1 MENLNILVID
11 DEEEIL
17 LAIKT
22 VFETQDWHT
31 YMARDV
37 DDALC
42 ILEDSNVD
50 IVIID
55 YHMPIING
63 IEGVRLIRKRNAD
76 IPIIVFT
83 IDGRQAVADEFLDA
97 GANDFAM
104 KPIKAPDLISR
115 IKVHAKLIDKKGFIE
130 ENIYSSLKLVKG
142 IQLETFQLIVE
153 NMSKDTY
160 MSIQDIA
167 DLTGLAEQTTYRYLQ
182 FMKDE
187 CIVDTQSSYGRIGR
201 PKQRFKLF

>member
-1 MENLNILVID
+1 M
-11 DEEEIL
+11 
-17 LAIKT
+17 
-22 VFETQDWHT
+22 
-31 YMARDV
+31 
-37 DDALC
+37 
-42 ILEDSNVD
+42 
-50 IVIID
+50 
-55 YHMPIING
+55 
-63 IEGVRLIRKRNAD
+63 
-76 IPIIVFT
+76 
-83 IDGRQAVADEFLDA
+83 ADEFLDA

-115 IKVHAKLIDKKGFIE
+115 IKVHARLIDKKGVIE

-153 NMSKDTY
+153 NMSKDAY

>member
-22 VFETQDWHT
+22 VFETQDWNT

-37 DDALC
+37 EDALC
-42 ILEDSNVD
+42 ILEDSSVD

-115 IKVHAKLIDKKGFIE
+115 IKVHARLIDKKGVIE